1 MSRQEDASRIIFGGF
16 MQTQILLKTTSYTF
30 DFSTYRADPNTVV
43 ESFDW
48 LTVQSKP
55 LDTKLGAIPANFFL

>member
-1 MSRQEDASRIIFGGF
+1 MSGQEDASRIYFGGF
-16 MQTQILLKTTSYTF
+16 MQTQILLKTTSYIF

-55 LDTKLGAIPANFFL
+55 IETKVGTIPANFFL

>member
-1 MSRQEDASRIIFGGF
+1 MQSRISFGGF
-16 MQTQILLKTTSYTF
+16 MQTQILLKTTSYIF

-55 LDTKLGAIPANFFL
+55 IETKVGTIPANFFL

>member
-1 MSRQEDASRIIFGGF
+1 MSGQEDASRISFGGF
-16 MQTQILLKTTSYTF
+16 MQTQILLKTTSYIF

-55 LDTKLGAIPANFFL
+55 IETKVGTIPANFFL

>member
-1 MSRQEDASRIIFGGF
+1 
-16 MQTQILLKTTSYTF
+16 MQTQLLLKTTSYTF

-48 LTVQSKP
+48 LAVQSKP
-55 LDTKLGAIPANFFL
+55 VETKVGAIPANFFFSL

>member
-1 MSRQEDASRIIFGGF
+1 MQSRIYFGGF
-16 MQTQILLKTTSYTF
+16 MQRQLLLKTTSYTF

-48 LTVQSKP
+48 LPVQSKP
-55 LDTKLGAIPANFFL
+55 VATKVGAIPANFFFSL

>member
-1 MSRQEDASRIIFGGF
+1 MN
-16 MQTQILLKTTSYTF
+16 TQILLKITSYTF

-48 LTVQSKP
+48 LEVQSKP
-55 LDTKLGAIPANFFL
+55 IETKIGAIPNNFFFSL